1 MNQKTIIEIN
11 GVKMEVDLR
20 QARRLDTIQ
29 VGTRVKVL
37 TKEYSSWKV
46 NHGVVIGFE
55 PFKTLPTIIIA
66 FADVTYN
73 SAKIGFLYYN
83 AESKD
88 VEVVVASDDD
98 IAALDQNDFIK
109 QVDREI
115 AKAEAQIK
123 ELEDRKR
130 YFLDKFKCYW
140 TEAEKATADAIEGVD
155 ELDFQ

>member
-1 MNQKTIIEIN
+1 MQKTIIEIN

-37 TKEYSSWKV
+37 TKEYSNWKV

-55 PFKTLPTIIIA
+55 PFKNLPTIIIA
-66 FADVTYN
+66 FATITYQ
-73 SAKIGFLYYN
+73 SAKIDFLYYN

-98 IAALDQNDFIK
+98 IAAIDKNDFIN
-109 QVDREI
+109 QIDREI
-115 AKAEAQIK
+115 AKAEAQIQ
-123 ELEDRKR
+123 EFQDRKR
-130 YFLDKFKCYW
+130 YFLEKFRCYW
-140 TEAEKATADAIEGVD
+140 DDVESNAEEIISES
-155 ELDFQ
+155 L